1 MVGFDKT
8 GDGLVDVAYGDQ
20 TPNDAGAQGGYDTQ
34 IVLNKDGTI
43 YGMIKDGAYVD
54 SQGEGTPAATNSGNS
69 TFDIELSGVDLNND
83 GTVDLIYHG
92 STGSSKIGGAGTSVD
107 TSLNDY
113 RLVVASNL
121 GNGTWYANQIVENA
135 FQRTSEDP
143 GVGNG
148 VSMTWADFNG
158 DGYMDL
164 FMGRGYGS
172 TTAGGYASRILFND
186 GTGHLSSSAP
196 TGVGTSTGTYTFADS
211 LQGGA
216 SLAVDWN
223 NDGKMDVI
231 ELPGMG
237 DDAGMTDA
245 GNTGA
250 INLYTNT
257 SSGTTK
263 SFTTTNLLGGSNTI
277 GSWTSDS
284 NNNSVTGAIAADIDW
299 DGDKDLVA
307 FTSQGNTKYI
317 ANTNNVAD
325 GTVIHVRIFDKTGIN
340 SFYGNTVQLID
351 EATNTVV
358 RTQMINAQ
366 SGNQTNDSSALV
378 DFTGLDASKTYSVVM
393 LSNVNGSSSDYG
405 GVGAVG
411 SNTVENVNAT
421 WGGLTAGEGTSA
433 YVLTAESSSS
443 VANANIGNGIVGT
456 GYNDTFYAT
465 LGTDKFNGGGGSVTV
480 SGVTS
485 WSNTGGLDVVDYEL
499 AGSAPLTIDLSVTTA
514 QSTGF
519 GSDTFVNIEGIAGGS
534 GNDTFT
540 DSAADNLFNGR
551 GGNDTYNLTKGGND
565 TLMYTL
571 LNSANATGGNGVDT
585 VNSFKVGTWE
595 ATADADRID
604 VSQLLNGYTPS
615 INGEYAAKYIN
626 GVATINAGDNIAQY
640 LSVTTSGG
648 NTTVSIDR
656 DGSGGAYQSTT
667 LVTLNGVET
676 DLATLLANHQISL
689 I

>member
-1 MVGFDKT
+1 M
-8 GDGLVDVAYGDQ
+8 
-20 TPNDAGAQGGYDTQ
+20 
-34 IVLNKDGTI
+34 
-43 YGMIKDGAYVD
+43 
-54 SQGEGTPAATNSGNS
+54 
-69 TFDIELSGVDLNND
+69 
-83 GTVDLIYHG
+83 
-92 STGSSKIGGAGTSVD
+92 
-107 TSLNDY
+107 
-113 RLVVASNL
+113 
-121 GNGTWYANQIVENA
+121 
-135 FQRTSEDP
+135 
-143 GVGNG
+143 
-148 VSMTWADFNG
+148 
-158 DGYMDL
+158 
-164 FMGRGYGS
+164 
-172 TTAGGYASRILFND
+172 
-186 GTGHLSSSAP
+186 
-196 TGVGTSTGTYTFADS
+196 
-211 LQGGA
+211 
-216 SLAVDWN
+216 
-223 NDGKMDVI
+223 
-231 ELPGMG
+231 
-237 DDAGMTDA
+237 
-245 GNTGA
+245 
-250 INLYTNT
+250 
-257 SSGTTK
+257 
-263 SFTTTNLLGGSNTI
+263 
-277 GSWTSDS
+277 
-284 NNNSVTGAIAADIDW
+284 
-299 DGDKDLVA
+299 
-307 FTSQGNTKYI
+307 
-317 ANTNNVAD
+317 
-325 GTVIHVRIFDKTGIN
+325 
-340 SFYGNTVQLID
+340 
-351 EATNTVV
+351 
-358 RTQMINAQ
+358 
-366 SGNQTNDSSALV
+366 

-433 YVLTAESSSS
+433 YVLTAVSSSS
-443 VANANIGNGIVGT
+443 VANDNIGIGIVGT

-571 LNSANATGGNGVDT
+571 LNAANGTGGNGVDT
-585 VNSFKVGTWE
+585 VNGFKVGTWE
-595 ATADADRID
+595 ATANADRID

-615 INGEYAAKYIN
+615 INGEYAAEYFN

-689 I
+689 V